1 MLLAFSE
8 RLNFRPCSRRF
19 SPGYNVCRPWRLS
32 EVSNDFRKTGKIAVM
47 PQKKNN
53 SNNSEKSKNVY
64 FLSLE
69 LENVRCFSE
78 KQMIDFSD
86 GNNAPK
92 QWTII
97 LGDNGTGKT
106 TLLQSLISMTPY
118 LDFLDFD
125 EDDYREYSMPQVG
138 RRYDSWKPFRT
149 NSSKASSLKVFFTA
163 QYTLKASKFFEKFSL
178 GASNQGSRSSLM
190 NYWNHTSVSEVLSK
204 SNCFAY
210 GASRKAGEYSL
221 SEQNEDSS
229 YITLFDETT
238 LLLSPEEWL
247 LRWDYASKSD
257 FGDKIK
263 RKQQLGKVI
272 EILIKILPDIDEI
285 KFSEKKMPSKQIQP
299 TVEFQTPYGWVEAK
313 DLSLGYRTS
322 MAWMV
327 DFASRMF
334 DLYPE
339 SENPLAEPAV
349 VLIDEIDLHLHPKWQ
364 RELLDYLSNLFPN
377 TQFIVTTHS
386 PLIVQSAAARDAN
399 IVVCRREGDHVVIDQ
414 SVEAVRNWRADQ
426 ILTSDLFGLETA
438 RPKEIERELLER
450 QEILSKAKLTKKDE
464 KRLKELEEEIGFMP
478 VGETPEEDKA
488 MDIIRRA
495 AERLQSDA
503 K

>member
-1 MLLAFSE
+1 MTQ
-8 RLNFRPCSRRF
+8 NK
-19 SPGYNVCRPWRLS
+19 
-32 EVSNDFRKTGKIAVM
+32 SNSKPIQNSNG
-47 PQKKNN
+47 KKN
-53 SNNSEKSKNVY
+53 EKPQNAY

-69 LENVRCFSE
+69 LENVRCFGE
-78 KQMIDFSD
+78 RQKVNFSD
-86 GNNAPK
+86 NKSNPR

-106 TLLQSLISMTPY
+106 TLLRSIISLIPIPADIPIIKFNSED
-118 LDFLDFD
+118 LDNIEYKRGFLANYT
-125 EDDYREYSMPQVG
+125 ENQKIRLNWQLQTL
-138 RRYDSWKPFRT
+138 DSK
-149 NSSKASSLKVFFTA
+149 
-163 QYTLKASKFFEKFSL
+163 QKFFLSADFIKNVKLTDKKIEGVISKLYFH
-178 GASNQGSRSSLM
+178 NQDSRL
-190 NYWNHTSVSEVLSK
+190 TAEILTEDEISEL
-204 SNCFAY
+204 NIFGY
-210 GASRKAGEYSL
+210 GASRKTSFSSL
-221 SEQNEDSS
+221 IETQSTISWES
-229 YITLFDETT
+229 LFYDDIF
-238 LLLSPEEWL
+238 LPNPEEWL
-247 LRWDYASKSD
+247 LQSDYSASKLSP
-257 FGDKIK
+257 F
-263 RKQQLGKVI
+263 RKQAIKQLEKVK
-272 EILIKILPDIDEI
+272 EILLKILPDADGIRFDQS
-285 KFSEKKMPSKQIQP
+285 SETPFTTK
-299 TVEFQTPYGWVEAK
+299 VEFHTPYGWVESR

-334 DLYPE
+334 DRYPK

-438 RPKEIERELLER
+438 RPKEIEPFLEEREK
-450 QEILSKAKLTKKDE
+450 ILSKAKLTKKDE
-464 KRLKELEEEIGFMP
+464 KRLTELENEIGVMP
-478 VGETPEEDKA
+478 VSENSKDDKA

-495 AERLQSDA
+495 AERLKSQN